1 MIIPTEKINQAK
13 AEYDGQAIKEIMEY
27 FGQEYDGKK

>member
-13 AEYDGQAIKEIMEY
+13 AEYDGQAIKEIID
-27 FGQEYDGKK
+27 DGKWQM